1 MSALLSRIYYKQA
14 LHRSWAEDAVAR
26 ANDERVKR
34 GLPIYSEEEY
44 AERVEEY
51 VARIPY
57 KLAKARYHS
66 FQRYFHL
73 LKQLDWVK
81 FTGEE
86 EASAFQEATG
96 DHPAASPRKFYH
108 LTREGIDASDDDWS
122 NPQHAVYP
130 EIGEMLID
138 DYLREKRKERKY
150 RRPRKERFLRPTTA
164 GLFIRDYLLGLGPE
178 GSQKIDPDQGDYP
191 EHIFFHYKEYLR
203 RTYARDAVALENK
216 ERQAKGLDLYSPEEY
231 ADRLE
236 WHRQRIPY
244 KLHRARYHSF
254 YRYFHWLK
262 QLGWVV
268 RTRRRGPSYIQAS
281 YPEASPCVYYRISA
295 KGKGA
300 SEIDWFRP
308 QITLYPQFTPVY
320 FSQKNKG
327 RTAP

>member
-1 MSALLSRIYYKQA
+1 M
-14 LHRSWAEDAVAR
+14 
-26 ANDERVKR
+26 
-34 GLPIYSEEEY
+34 
-44 AERVEEY
+44 
-51 VARIPY
+51 
-57 KLAKARYHS
+57 
-66 FQRYFHL
+66 
-73 LKQLDWVK
+73 
-81 FTGEE
+81 TGEE
-86 EASAFQEATG
+86 ETSAFQEATG
-96 DHPAASPRKFYH
+96 DHPAASPRKFYR
-108 LTREGIDASDDDWS
+108 LTREGIEASDDEWS

-178 GSQKIDPDQGDYP
+178 GAPTINPEEGDYL

-203 RTYARDAVALENK
+203 RVYAMDAVALGNK

-231 ADRLE
+231 AERLE

-262 QLGWVV
+262 QLDFVE
-268 RTRRRGPSYIQAS
+268 RTGKEDPSYIQES
-281 YPEASPCVYYRISA
+281 YPEASPCVYYRLSL
-295 KGKGA
+295 KGREA
-300 SEIDWFRP
+300 PDLDWFRP

-320 FSQKNKG
+320 FSQKNQE
-327 RTAP
+327 RRQETA